1 MDNGLFSNVIRH
13 ALILRMVCHYGIRS
27 HSTKK
32 AVLDDVPTLQIRPT
46 STKALRCGIVFFGLI
61 HALLLTEDQIILT
74 YFVRGNITV
83 PLVDILFDWMGRN

>member
-32 AVLDDVPTLQIRPT
+32 LFWMMYLHYKYD
-46 STKALRCGIVFFGLI
+46 
-61 HALLLTEDQIILT
+61 LLLLKLSEVDQIILT